1 MNKRKEN
8 LKTFRES
15 LGKSTISKEAYLE
28 AQKVPEPTHQMLS
41 GTLGYKIEDKLHF
54 LSILNT
60 YLIKDTFYKS
70 KSDFISDF
78 RDLIEKLAMK
88 DPEFVVKALIYSRC
102 KGSGL
107 RAITQLGAVLALPFI
122 KGTTLAEKLFRP
134 YSKTTGKGGMIY
146 RPDDMVN
153 ILDIYK
159 TLGGE
164 GVMPNSMKK
173 GFRKAI
179 EFFDSYTLLKY
190 KKAIIDISNIVHPN
204 PNNSSAV
211 VEVEGKTIPT
221 ISAILTG
228 KSVEADTWETG
239 LSKVGQIVKEYAN
252 EVEKERVLKEG
263 KTLIFKDLLESN
275 SLGYLAL
282 LRNIRNIL
290 TNDTQ
295 GELTDLLCKRIKD
308 YEGIKRAKIMPH
320 QILNTF
326 LNTTSDKVMS
336 ALNSAINKSMNN
348 FREAITGRTAVL
360 LDVSGSMYN
369 CRNEAS
375 AIATILNI
383 GLKKLDLFTF
393 DHECQKVKT
402 SYDKDFMTTYTEY
415 LPYFNGGGT
424 DIPNALY
431 YTLKQEKNY
440 DRIIIISDNEST
452 RYGCIEEYKK
462 IIKANPNIRIYSLD
476 LVPYGESSLPLDGRI
491 NLYFGKTFK
500 LFDDMILS
508 EFNPNFYIEEV
519 NKIEI

>member
-8 LKTFRES
+8 LEAFKAS
-15 LGKSTISKEAYLE
+15 LGKGIVSKEAYIE

-41 GTLGYKIEDKLHF
+41 GTLGYKIEDRLHF
-54 LSILNT
+54 LTILNT
-60 YLIKDTFYKS
+60 YLIQDTFYKS
-70 KSDFISDF
+70 KSKFLSDF
-78 RDLIEKLAMK
+78 RELIEKLAIK
-88 DPEFVVKALIYSRC
+88 DPEFVVKAIIYSRC

-134 YSKTTGKGGMIY
+134 YSKTTGKGGIIY

-153 ILDIYK
+153 ILSIYK
-159 TLGGE
+159 ALGGK

-179 EFFDSYTLLKY
+179 ESFDTYTLLKY

-204 PNNSSAV
+204 PHNSSAL

-228 KSVEADTWETG
+228 ESVKADTWETG
-239 LSKVGQIVKEYAN
+239 LSEVDQIVKEYAS
-252 EVEKERVLKEG
+252 EGEREKALKEG

-290 TNDTQ
+290 DNDTQ
-295 GELTDLLCKRIKD
+295 GELLDLLCKRIED
-308 YEGIKRAKIMPH
+308 YERIRKAKIMPH
-320 QILNTF
+320 QILNAF
-326 LNTTSDKVMS
+326 LNTTHFKVVS
-336 ALNSAINKSMNN
+336 ALNNALNKSTDN
-348 FREAITGRTAVL
+348 FRETITGKTAVL
-360 LDVSGSMYN
+360 LDVSGSMYD
-369 CRNEAS
+369 CKNEAS
-375 AIATILNI
+375 AIAAILNI
-383 GLKKLDLFTF
+383 GLKESAFFTF
-393 DHECQKVKT
+393 DSICRKVDTPYRNFLSAYRK
-402 SYDKDFMTTYTEY
+402 Y
-415 LPYFNGGGT
+415 LEGFRRGGT
-424 DIPNALY
+424 NIPNALS
-431 YTLKQEKNY
+431 YTLRQEETY

-452 RYGCIEEYKK
+452 KENCRREYQK
-462 IIKANPNIRIYSLD
+462 IIKSNPNIKIYSVD
-476 LVPYGESSLPLDGRI
+476 LLGYGESSLPIDGRI

-519 NKIEI
+519 NKLEL